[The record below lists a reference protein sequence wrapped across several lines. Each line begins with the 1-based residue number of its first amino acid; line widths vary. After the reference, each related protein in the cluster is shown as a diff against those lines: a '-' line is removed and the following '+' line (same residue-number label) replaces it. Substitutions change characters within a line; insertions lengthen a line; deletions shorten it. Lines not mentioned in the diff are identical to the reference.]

1 MEHDTYILE
10 QAAEIVYS
18 RPEQH
23 GEPED
28 TFDEIAGAWSWYLG
42 VDVSEIDAA
51 IMFILMKI
59 ARSKNGHYDEDNPA
73 DVAGYAENW
82 ARLEEEKSTIRNV
95 TNVIPRIKRR
105 ARRLRVRFLR
115 REPIP
120 TNCVRL
126 KSLALLGKEG
136 ERDA

>member
-82 ARLEEEKSTIRNV
+82 ARLEEEKSTTPKCNECNSPV
-95 TNVIPRIKRR
+95 SKDELEDYECVSCGENPYP
-105 ARRLRVRFLR
+105 
-115 REPIP
+115 PI
-120 TNCVRL
+120 
-126 KSLALLGKEG
+126 A
-136 ERDA
+136 